1 MLNLQACATVDLN
14 VLDEL
19 QAVDD
24 DAKKAEWSR
33 QTNSV
38 KAFKKAVMDHG
49 MAEQDSKC
57 VWCESKLGLEAR
69 RSAHRDHIA
78 PKEHYRKW
86 TFLPANIAV
95 ACEACNGFT
104 VKSDLDTIAVEAP
117 NYEECDF
124 RVVHPYLDNP
134 VEHIEFVQE
143 EKKVVMVGLSV
154 KGCWTI
160 KNLQLD
166 GTAATARRAFDRI
179 LEDNGLSN
187 DQRELINQAMA
198 SLL

>member
-1 MLNLQACATVDLN
+1 MLNLHAYATVDKD

-57 VWCESKLGLEAR
+57 VWCESKLGLKAR

-78 PKEHYRKW
+78 PKGDYGKW

-117 NYEECDF
+117 NYEDCNF

-134 VEHIEFVQE
+134 GEHIEFVQE
-143 EKKVVMVGLSV
+143 EKKIVMVGLSV
-154 KGCWTI
+154 KGRWTI
-160 KNLQLD
+160 ENLQLD
-166 GTAATARRAFDRI
+166 GTAATERRAFDRI
-179 LEDNGLSN
+179 LEDLGLSAH
-187 DQRELINQAMA
+187 QREQIDQAMA
-198 SLL
+198 GLL

>member
-1 MLNLQACATVDLN
+1 MLNLQACATVDEI

-33 QTNSV
+33 QTNTV

-49 MAEQDSKC
+49 IAEQDSKC
-57 VWCESKLGLEAR
+57 VWCESKLGSKAR

-78 PKEHYRKW
+78 PKEHYKKW

-104 VKSDLDTIAVEAP
+104 VKSDLDTIAVETP
-117 NYEECDF
+117 NYEDCDF
-124 RVVHPYLDNP
+124 RIVHPYLDNSE
-134 VEHIEFVQE
+134 EHIEFVQE
-143 EKKVVMVGLSV
+143 ERKIVMVGLSV
-154 KGCWTI
+154 KGRWTI
-160 KNLQLD
+160 ENLQLD
-166 GTAATARRAFDRI
+166 GTASTARRAFDRT
-179 LEDNGLSN
+179 LDDLGLSAH
-187 DQRELINQAMA
+187 QREQIDQAMA
-198 SLL
+198 ALL

>member
-1 MLNLQACATVDLN
+1 MLNLQACATVDKD
-14 VLDEL
+14 VLIEL

-57 VWCESKLGLEAR
+57 VWCESKLGLKAR

-86 TFLPANIAV
+86 TFLPANIAI
-95 ACEACNGFT
+95 ACEACNGFM
-104 VKSDLDTIAVEAP
+104 VKSELDTIAVEASD
-117 NYEECDF
+117 YEDCNF
-124 RVVHPYLDNP
+124 RIVHPYLDNP
-134 VEHIEFVQE
+134 IEHIEFVQE
-143 EKKVVMVGLSV
+143 EKKIVMVALSD
-154 KGCWTI
+154 KGRWTI
-160 KNLQLD
+160 EHLQLD
-166 GTAATARRAFDRI
+166 GTAATARRAFDRT
-179 LEDNGLSN
+179 LEEIGLSAH
-187 DQRELINQAMA
+187 QREKISQAMA
-198 SLL
+198 GLL